1 MKNNIKKATLIS
13 VFLVAFSLVSL
24 ASYTCLSVVIDC
36 GDGRGTIGLA
46 CGNTAEEIAQEAL
59 LLAEAFC
66 GLE

>member
-1 MKNNIKKATLIS
+1 MKKNIKKATLIS

-46 CGNTAEEIAQEAL
+46 CGNSTQEIADEAWQL
-59 LLAEAFC
+59 YLAFC
-66 GLE
+66 NVE